1 MRTVISVGASVLA
14 LCSISC
20 ASALAAPITWT
31 LVDVTSSD
39 GGSFTGSFVFDADT
53 DVYSSVLITHVPDVV
68 EPSALTFSTL
78 NPSTD
83 LVLNLLNGPPD
94 PDGGIGRHSLT
105 LDFAAPLTDAGGD
118 INVTG
123 LATYFTGLRHQ
134 TIDSGTVDAVGV
146 TVPEP
151 STWAMMLLGFAG
163 LGFAGWRGRRKAAG
177 AAA

>member
-14 LCSISC
+14 LCSVSC

-94 PDGGIGRHSLT
+94 PDGNIGRHSLT

-123 LATYFTGLRHQ
+123 LATYFTGIRSQ

-163 LGFAGWRGRRKAAG
+163 LGFAGWRGRRKTAG

>member
-1 MRTVISVGASVLA
+1 MRTALFVGVSVLT
-14 LCSISC
+14 LCSIGC

-31 LVDVTSSD
+31 LVDVTSTD

-68 EPSALTFSTL
+68 EPSPLTFSTL

-83 LVLNLLNGPPD
+83 SMLNLLNGPPD

-123 LATYFTGLRHQ
+123 LATYFTGLRSQ

-163 LGFAGWRGRRKAAG
+163 LGCAGWRARRKTAG